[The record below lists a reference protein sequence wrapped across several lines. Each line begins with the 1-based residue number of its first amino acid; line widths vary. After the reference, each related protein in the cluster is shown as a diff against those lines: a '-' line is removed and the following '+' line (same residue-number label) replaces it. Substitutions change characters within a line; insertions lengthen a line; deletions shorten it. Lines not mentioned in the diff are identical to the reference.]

1 MMAAFHS
8 PWSPSA
14 RTLARSLALTLA
26 WVLVVAAPA
35 PAHSP
40 HDAVEVL
47 GVTAAADG
55 QQIVFA
61 MMQLTGREMLAR
73 SVDGGDTWTITALP
87 VLPRDVSRI
96 AFSPEFAVD
105 GTVFLATTDLGILK
119 STDGGSSFTLL
130 SGGGLNPAVLDLSLS
145 PNYPSDLS
153 LLAATA
159 AGVQRST
166 NGGLTWS
173 ASGTGL
179 IEPVVDHVAH
189 AGDDP
194 GVVFAGRQVLHRSTN
209 GGLSW
214 TPLNMFEKR
223 VAALAVSPGYAS
235 DTSLVV
241 ALQNQGGVFTSS
253 DGGAVWQPM
262 VVGLSDPAVND
273 VALGSDG
280 VVFAVSSGAALFRG
294 LMGEAFA
301 LVGTGFE
308 ELSDLTND
316 HYTGVALSPNYPA
329 DSTVWVGAFEG
340 LFVSQDKGA
349 SFRQMDIY
357 HQKFVRSVAFAP
369 DYASTQRVYLQTY
382 GGGLFTS
389 PAYPTMTL
397 PGGGAAMGGSSAGTG
412 SATPSP
418 SLGPQRLSTP
428 HGGPLSHG
436 PLQSVS
442 PWVSRSG
449 RITALFGQ
457 RLALSPEF
465 VDDDTM
471 YYAQVGLWRSRDRAL
486 SWEQLAM
493 PAGVTVI
500 RALTLSPEYSD
511 DGTILL
517 GAGQGA
523 GLFRS
528 LDEGASWTPV
538 TTGLPASTLPQEFL
552 FSPDYLSDQR
562 VFLADRL
569 SGFYVSNDGGVS
581 WVPSNAGLDDV
592 VLHALAMSPD
602 FAADQTLLAGT
613 ETLGLYR
620 SSDGGA
626 TWSAS
631 NTGLPTNLPLNVESI
646 VFSPDFVID
655 RTVFMAVLAA
665 GVFRSTD
672 GGNTWQPVGTG
683 LPEDAPRVVALSPD
697 FANDGTLIVSTYNW
711 VYRSEDGG
719 DSFTRLPG
727 YARLDDG
734 NPALSYELAL
744 GTNSQMGGSLH
755 DDDHGWP
762 IAAWIVDGEPAA
774 LAIAVSRSDE
784 LGDAVEYHFVGDTI
798 RWYAPLAP
806 DQGLA
811 QVFLDGT
818 PVELVDLYA
827 PAPEASEVRF
837 EMTFTGV
844 EAHTLRVENT
854 GLANPAAS
862 DSVLRTDGFDS
873 TY

>member
-1 MMAAFHS
+1 MTAALNPLS
-8 PWSPSA
+8 APSG
-14 RTLARSLALTLA
+14 RSLAPLVALTVAICLLA
-26 WVLVVAAPA
+26 AAPIA
-35 PAHSP
+35 AHSP
-40 HDAVEVL
+40 HDAVDVL
-47 GVTAAADG
+47 GVTTAADG
-55 QQIVFA
+55 QPIVFA
-61 MMQLTGREMLAR
+61 MMQLTGRELLAR

-96 AFSPEFAVD
+96 AFSPEFAAD

-119 STDGGSSFTLL
+119 STDGGSSWTLL

-145 PNYPSDLS
+145 PTFPSDQT

-166 NGGLTWS
+166 DGGLTWTGS
-173 ASGTGL
+173 STGL
-179 IEPVVDHVAH
+179 IEPVVDHIAH
-189 AGDDP
+189 ANDDP
-194 GVVFAGRQVLHRSTN
+194 NVVFAGRQTIHRSQD

-223 VAALAVSPGYAS
+223 MAALDVSPGYAS

-241 ALQNQGGVFTSS
+241 ALQIEGGVFTSS

-262 VVGLSDPAVND
+262 VLGLSDPAVND

-316 HYTGVALSPNYPA
+316 HYTNIALSPNYPA

-340 LFVSQDKGA
+340 LFVSADKGT

-357 HQKFVRSVAFAP
+357 HQKFARSVAFAP
-369 DYASTQRVYLQTY
+369 DYASTRRVYLQTY

-389 PAYPTMTL
+389 PAYPTVSL
-397 PGGGAAMGGSSAGTG
+397 PGGAGAPGSSSAGTG

-418 SLGPQRLSTP
+418 SLGQQRLSTP
-428 HGGPLSHG
+428 HSGPMSRGPLK
-436 PLQSVS
+436 PVA

-471 YYAQVGLWRSRDRAL
+471 YYAQVGLWRSTDRAL
-486 SWEQLAM
+486 SWEQLPM
-493 PAGVTVI
+493 PSGVTVI
-500 RALTLSPEYSD
+500 RALTLSPEFSD
-511 DGTILL
+511 DDTVLL
-517 GAGQGA
+517 GAGQSA
-523 GLFRS
+523 GCFRS
-528 LDEGASWTPV
+528 VDGGASWTPL
-538 TTGLPASTLPQEFL
+538 TAGLPATTLPHEFL

-562 VFLADRL
+562 VFLADRIT
-569 SGFYVSNDGGVS
+569 GFYVSNDGGDS
-581 WVPSNAGLDDV
+581 WAPSNTGLDDL

-613 ETLGLYR
+613 ETLGVYK

-646 VFSPDFVID
+646 VYSPDFVTD
-655 RTVFMAVLAA
+655 RTVYMAILAA

-672 GGNTWQPVGTG
+672 SGDTWQPVGAG

-697 FANDGTLIVSTYNW
+697 YGNDGTLIVSTYNW

-719 DSFTRLPG
+719 NSFVRLPG
-727 YARLDDG
+727 YARVDDG
-734 NPALSYELAL
+734 NHALAYELAL
-744 GTNSQMGGSLH
+744 GTDS
-755 DDDHGWP
+755 DDDHEWD

-774 LAIAVSRSDE
+774 LAIAVSSSNDA
-784 LGDAVEYHFVGDTI
+784 GDAVEYHFVGDTI

-811 QVFLDGT
+811 QVLLDGT

-827 PAPEASEVRF
+827 PLAEGTEVRF
-837 EMTFTGV
+837 EMSFAGV

-862 DSVLRTDGFDS
+862 GSVLRTDGFDS